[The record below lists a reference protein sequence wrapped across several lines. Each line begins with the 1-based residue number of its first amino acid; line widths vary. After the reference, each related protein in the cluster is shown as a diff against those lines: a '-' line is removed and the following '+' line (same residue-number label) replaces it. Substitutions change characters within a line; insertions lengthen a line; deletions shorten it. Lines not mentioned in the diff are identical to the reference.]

1 MLRINLRVELI
12 CVYHESCYT
21 FIKITLIIFLK
32 LAKVRTHERIEMK
45 REKEAHMF

>member
-21 FIKITLIIFLK
+21 SIKITLIILK